1 VDTFWTM
8 TPREVQLSIRATS
21 DIRLD
26 RLDELTYAAWHGA
39 LWGGVQRVK
48 KLPDLKD
55 AIARRKKAK
64 APASF
69 EAEIRR
75 WEIFFASTSRRKGN

>member
-1 VDTFWTM
+1 VDSYWTM
-8 TPREVQLSIRATS
+8 TPREVQLSIRAAS
-21 DIRLD
+21 EIRLD

-39 LWGGVQRVK
+39 LWGGVQRAK

-55 AIARRKKAK
+55 ALAVRQRRGK
-64 APASF
+64 PRSF

-75 WEIFFASTSRRKGN
+75 WEIFFTSAPSGKGN